1 MPEQSLQIQQAET
14 REMTTSDM
22 LMAAA
27 QSPDVDAAKI
37 RELWAI
43 KREMDSVNAERE
55 FKQAMARAQA
65 RMPRIDKRGKIV
77 VPGKEGR
84 TGHQTPYALYEDIDT
99 AIRPI
104 LTEEGFSESFT
115 AEATGASAIWHCIVA
130 HRAGHQERYST
141 PPLPAD
147 TTGSKNGVQA
157 VFSSNSYAK
166 RYLRCNIWNIITVGV
181 DDDAKATG
189 YLNDK
194 QIAEVCALLNEAG
207 IFPEDATMRSFLKFA
222 EADSV
227 PHIQQ
232 FAYQKVI
239 AALRQ
244 KVQAAK

>member
-1 MPEQSLQIQQAET
+1 MPEQSLVQQRET

-43 KREMDSVNAERE
+43 KREMDSVDAERG

-65 RMPRIDKRGKIV
+65 RMPRISKQGKIV
-77 VPGKEGR
+77 VPGKEGKS
-84 TGHQTPYALYEDIDT
+84 GHQTPYALYEDIDT

-115 AEATGASAIWHCIVA
+115 AEPTGVGTIWHCIVA

-147 TTGSKNGVQA
+147 ATGSKNAVQA
-157 VFSSNSYAK
+157 VFSANSYAK

-189 YLNDK
+189 YLNDA
-194 QIAEVCALLNEAG
+194 QIKEVCELLNEAG
-207 IFPEDATMRSFLKFA
+207 IFPEDKRMRGFLAFA

-227 PHIQQ
+227 PHIQKHKYS
-232 FAYQKVI
+232 ACVVM
-239 AALRQ
+239 LR
-244 KVQAAK
+244 KAKESK